1 MQKALKELKDEA
13 RLAGQDVELQANMT
27 NRAPRQPEAQQE
39 ARDEIAGQ
47 MRDSFGALAQAAVAK
62 AETIDAHAAT
72 IASLT
77 KTIAELTATN
87 KQLVKALTAAKAA
100 PPTAGRPPPGF
111 AADANLTGHA
121 QNSLG
126 ETCPTKKW
134 KPDGRWNFVNL
145 QYCKTCN
152 NMVYHLPADCK
163 ELPGNEHI
171 KAEIAASRRKRA
183 KKVGFKGQG
192 KTEE

>member
-1 MQKALKELKDEA
+1 
-13 RLAGQDVELQANMT
+13 
-27 NRAPRQPEAQQE
+27 
-39 ARDEIAGQ
+39 
-47 MRDSFGALAQAAVAK
+47 MRNFFGALAQAAVAK

-77 KTIAELTATN
+77 KTVAELTATN
-87 KQLVKALTAAKAA
+87 KQLVKALAAAKAA
-100 PPTAGRPPPGF
+100 PTGAVKPPPGF

-134 KPDGRWNFVNL
+134 KPDGRWQFVNR

-152 NMVYHLPADCK
+152 NTVSHLPADCQ

-171 KAEIAASRRKRA
+171 K
-183 KKVGFKGQG
+183 
-192 KTEE
+192 